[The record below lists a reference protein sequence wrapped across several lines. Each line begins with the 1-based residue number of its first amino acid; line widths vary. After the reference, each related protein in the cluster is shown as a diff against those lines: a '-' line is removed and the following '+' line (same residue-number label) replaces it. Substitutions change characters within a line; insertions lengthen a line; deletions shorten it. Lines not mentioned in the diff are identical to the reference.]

1 MVLFEVIKIIG
12 ALGLFI
18 YGMMVMS
25 DGIQKLG
32 GQRMRT
38 VLSSITSNPFKG
50 VFTGFSTTALL
61 QSSSVTT
68 LIIVSFV
75 NAGLLSL
82 RQSLGVIMGANIGTT
97 MTAWL
102 LVFFGFS
109 SFSIGAYAFPILAIA
124 VPLLFFKKE
133 AIKDIGEFMLGF
145 SLLFLGLETM
155 KETVEGLDLA
165 NNETFLSIVG
175 YLKEQGYVGILLL
188 VLVGALTTAVVQS
201 SSATMALTLSLCGT
215 MGLPFEMAAALVLGE
230 NIGTTITA
238 NLGAIVGNVN
248 AKRAARAH
256 LLFNVVGVCWLLII
270 FRPFTHG
277 IASLMDQTVWGNPFK
292 EATDDSIRYSLSAF
306 HTIFNLLNTLLL
318 IGLIPYF
325 DRLLTRL
332 FAVKNSDEEAYRLE
346 YIGNS
351 VMSTAEVSLIV
362 AKKEVSKYAGVLK
375 ELHHLVIEQT
385 NSIDSKEKKTLRK
398 KIKVVAGSTHTI
410 HNELSG
416 YLTKLINKD
425 ITDSTSAKVRLL
437 LSTVNDLETIS
448 AIYEDLSKAIKQK
461 SDDKI
466 WFSQDQREAL
476 NKLYSELEP
485 AFYAMESNIDSEWNA
500 IAIDKVNASHEVFKR
515 LYDEIKM
522 KHLKAIAK
530 QKYSYKSGAV
540 FNTLFNGLE
549 KISGHIH
556 HISLTLYSL
565 DAD

>member
-1 MVLFEVIKIIG
+1 LVFFEVIKIIG

-32 GQRMRT
+32 GQRMRK
-38 VLSSITSNPFKG
+38 VLSSITSNRFKG

-68 LIIVSFV
+68 LMIVSFV

-82 RQSLGVIMGANIGTT
+82 RQSIGVIMGANIGTT

-102 LVFFGFS
+102 LVLFGFS
-109 SFSIGAYAFPILAIA
+109 SFSIGAYAFPILALA
-124 VPLLFFKKE
+124 VPLLFFKRE
-133 AIKDIGEFMLGF
+133 AIKDIGEFLLGF

-155 KETVEGLDLA
+155 KETVEGLGLA
-165 NNETFLSIVG
+165 KNDTFLSVIG
-175 YLKEQGYVGILLL
+175 YLKEQGYIGILLL
-188 VLVGALTTAVVQS
+188 VLVGTITTAVVQS
-201 SSATMALTLSLCGT
+201 SSAAMALTLSLCGT

-238 NLGAIVGNVN
+238 NLGALVGNSS

-256 LLFNVVGVCWLLII
+256 FLFNLVGVCWMLLV
-270 FRPFTHG
+270 FRPFIHG
-277 IASLMDQTVWGNPFK
+277 IASWMESTVWGNPFT

-306 HTIFNLLNTLLL
+306 HTAFNILNTLFL
-318 IGLIPYF
+318 IGFIPYF
-325 DRLLTRL
+325 ERILNRW
-332 FAVKNSDEEAYRLE
+332 FANKGGDDDAYRLE

-362 AKKEVSKYAGVLK
+362 AKKEVSKYAGVLM
-375 ELHHLVIEQT
+375 ELHHLVVEQT
-385 NSIDSKEKKTLRK
+385 NSVDAKEKKALLK
-398 KIKVVAGSTHTI
+398 KIKVVAGSTQTI
-410 HNELSG
+410 HKELSS

-437 LSTVNDLETIS
+437 LSMVNDLETIS
-448 AIYEDLSKAIKQK
+448 TVYVELSNAIKQK
-461 SDDKI
+461 SEDKI
-466 WFSQDQREAL
+466 WFNQSQREAL

-485 AFYAMESNIDSEWNA
+485 AFYTMEGNIDSEWNA
-500 IAIDKVNASHEVFKR
+500 IDINALNASYEAFKQ
-515 LYDEIKM
+515 LHAGIKI

-540 FNTLFNGLE
+540 INTLFNGLE
-549 KISGHIH
+549 KISSHIH
-556 HISLTLYSL
+556 HISLTLHSM
-565 DAD
+565 DTE